1 MRRPTLWLTVLCLL
15 ASLAIT
21 PGDTLAQSATPSTIM
36 HDRLQATPTGTPGAT
51 PVFLDDAKDIPSD
64 AASLAA
70 LTARDDDGFR
80 VSTGAIEVAI
90 LVAVVL
96 AVIAGTTYT
105 WRRPP
110 PDPDPRRNRPWPRQP
125 GRLHASHAGSR
136 RVDPGTSAADPEMTM
151 TIRIRP
157 ATPTP
162 TDAAAFA
169 TLANMASHNILADF
183 LGPGV
188 EQVLATIFL
197 DDSTLYR
204 PRQVWFTTVGDTVAG
219 MLCAF
224 TGAEKATLNAATDR
238 YFEEAPGH
246 VAALARTQMEP
257 LSAFIDTVPP
267 GAFYIQFLAVE
278 PAWRGQGHA
287 RALLAHAEDLA
298 RQRGAATLEL
308 DVETGNDAAL
318 AAYRRAGLEVIRSS
332 RVVRYDAQRRE
343 IGFHRMARALA

>member
-1 MRRPTLWLTVLCLL
+1 
-15 ASLAIT
+15 
-21 PGDTLAQSATPSTIM
+21 
-36 HDRLQATPTGTPGAT
+36 
-51 PVFLDDAKDIPSD
+51 
-64 AASLAA
+64 
-70 LTARDDDGFR
+70 
-80 VSTGAIEVAI
+80 
-90 LVAVVL
+90 
-96 AVIAGTTYT
+96 
-105 WRRPP
+105 
-110 PDPDPRRNRPWPRQP
+110 
-125 GRLHASHAGSR
+125 
-136 RVDPGTSAADPEMTM
+136 MTM

-162 TDAAAFA
+162 TDAAVFA
-169 TLANMASHNILADF
+169 TLANMASHDVLADF

-188 EQVLATIFL
+188 ERVLATIFL
-197 DDSTLYR
+197 DDRTLYR
-204 PRQVWFTTVGDTVAG
+204 PRQVWFTTVGETISG

-278 PAWRGQGHA
+278 PASRGQGHA

-332 RVVRYDAQRRE
+332 PVVRYDAQRRE